1 MTTGKVLCPPGS
13 EGIKS
18 HPVFVAGDSN
28 EIEL

>member
-1 MTTGKVLCPPGS
+1 MTTGKVLYPPGS
-13 EGIKS
+13 EKVKS